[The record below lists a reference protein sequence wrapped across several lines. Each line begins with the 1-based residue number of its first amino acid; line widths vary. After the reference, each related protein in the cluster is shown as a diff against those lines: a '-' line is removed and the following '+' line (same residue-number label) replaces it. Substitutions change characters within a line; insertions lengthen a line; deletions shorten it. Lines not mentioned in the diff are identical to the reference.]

1 MRYLILSFYFSQF
14 CFISDCKSNNIES
27 IIRFGD
33 SLFAYKNYKNAI
45 NEYQRAF
52 FFAGDDLKILTGARI
67 ADCYLLKEDYFKARN
82 YYDSAIYYSTSSNAI
97 IEFQFQ
103 KILCLILEK
112 NFGLAQVEMGNL
124 KVDTNCIFQRR
135 KDLFQGIC
143 YFGMKQYEKSY
154 KHLDSFLLRSDTVK
168 RIQLTHLFEN
178 VKISNRPNPNL
189 AIMLSVVFPG
199 TGQFYSGDFK
209 SGANSILLL
218 SGLYYLGT
226 SVSISSFVIII
237 PFFYRY
243 YIGGILNA
251 KQAAEGKKEK
261 RQLVFYNKLIEILLK

>member
-1 MRYLILSFYFSQF
+1 L
-14 CFISDCKSNNIES
+14 
-27 IIRFGD
+27 
-33 SLFAYKNYKNAI
+33 
-45 NEYQRAF
+45 
-52 FFAGDDLKILTGARI
+52 
-67 ADCYLLKEDYFKARN
+67 
-82 YYDSAIYYSTSSNAI
+82 
-97 IEFQFQ
+97 Q
-103 KILCLILEK
+103 KTLCLILEK

-135 KDLFQGIC
+135 KDFLLGIC
-143 YFGMKQYEKSY
+143 YFGMSQYEESY

-168 RIQLTHLFEN
+168 RIQLKHLFEN
-178 VKISNRPNPNL
+178 VKILNRPNPNL

-226 SVSISSFVIII
+226 SVSISSFVILI

-251 KQAAEGKKEK
+251 KQTAEREKEK
-261 RQLVFYNKLIEILLK
+261 RQLVFYDKLIEILLK